1 MSCWLSLCRLSH
13 WLLIFFSSN
22 HRCKKCLSKQNFTH
36 SFISPIPLF
45 HWHRNAVQ
53 THSRTGQACKQSP
66 LAFTIHSPHYY
77 THTHPKHS
85 LVYFQRNYIHMTAFK
100 ITTKHTLIQS
110 GSSGPRKVFPL
121 TLSENWQAGQTTNNY
136 PRSTG
141 GKNRRLRKQIWVM
154 SSKLNGKP
162 CVRETGE
169 SIHIYCCQDFN
180 INIIE
185 STSDVSLSTDWFTK
199 RSTNCHLYLMKMK
212 IQQKG

>member
-1 MSCWLSLCRLSH
+1 MQFKHSLTLSRHVNNLTGLYHALATLLHSHSSKTFTRL
-13 WLLIFFSSN
+13 LP
-22 HRCKKCLSKQNFTH
+22 KKLH
-36 SFISPIPLF
+36 
-45 HWHRNAVQ
+45 
-53 THSRTGQACKQSP
+53 
-66 LAFTIHSPHYY
+66 
-77 THTHPKHS
+77 THTHAHT
-85 LVYFQRNYIHMTAFK
+85 TAYEN
-100 ITTKHTLIQS
+100 TTKHTLIQS
-110 GSSGPRKVFPL
+110 GGSGPRKVFPL

-141 GKNRRLRKQIWVM
+141 EKNRRLRKQIWVM

-162 CVRETGE
+162 CVRKTGE